1 MAAPLDP
8 RTHAYRP
15 DLADARL
22 KDLIAAERYVDAGAG
37 QAALPVVPVAERPD
51 PEAPLVTELL
61 YGETVRVLD
70 ERHGWVWLQSDVDD
84 YVGYAPTSALSPDV
98 RTTTHRVSAL
108 ATFAFSRPD
117 IKSPPLMDL
126 PLGARVTVDRTE
138 GQFAVL
144 IDGGHVPARHVAPEG
159 THAPDFVAIAELFH
173 GTPYLWG
180 GRSRIG
186 CDCSGLVQVA
196 LQAAGIAC
204 PRDSDMQQAGLGSS
218 IDVAS
223 DLSGLRRGDLVF
235 WRGHVGMML
244 DAERLLHANAHH
256 MAVAIEPL
264 REAAGR
270 IVLATGNTIVA
281 VRRLPGLTAV

>member
-8 RTHAYRP
+8 RTHACRP

-22 KDLIAAERYVDAGAG
+22 KDLVAADRYVDAGAG
-37 QAALPVVPVAERPD
+37 QAALPVVPVAQRPD

-61 YGETVRVLD
+61 YGETVRVYD
-70 ERHGWVWLQSDVDD
+70 ERDGWVWLQSDVDD

-98 RTTTHRVSAL
+98 GATTHRVSAL
-108 ATFAFSRPD
+108 GTFAFSRPD

-126 PLGARVTVDRTE
+126 PLGARLVVERME
-138 GQFAVL
+138 GQFA
-144 IDGGHVPARHVAPEG
+144 IISDGGHVPAQHVAPEG
-159 THAPDFVAIAELFH
+159 SYAPEFVAIAELFH

-196 LQAAGIAC
+196 LQAAGITC
-204 PRDSDMQQAGLGSS
+204 PRDSDMQQAALGAS
-218 IDVAS
+218 IDLAS
-223 DLSGLRRGDLVF
+223 DLSGLQRGDLVF
-235 WRGHVGMML
+235 WRGHVGIML

-256 MAVAIEPL
+256 MAVAVEPL
-264 REAAGR
+264 REAASR
-270 IVLATGNTIVA
+270 ISRATENTITT
-281 VRRLPGLTAV
+281 VRRLPAQTAV

>member
-22 KDLIAAERYVDAGAG
+22 KQLVKAARYVDAGAG

-51 PEAPLVTELL
+51 PDAPLVTELL
-61 YGETVRVLD
+61 YGETVRVLE

-84 YVGYAPTSALSPDV
+84 YVGYAPSSALNPDV
-98 RTTTHRVSAL
+98 RATTHRVSAL
-108 ATFAFSRPD
+108 ATFQFSRPD

-126 PLGARVTVDRTE
+126 PLGARVKVERID
-138 GQFAVL
+138 GSFAVL
-144 IDGGHVPARHVAPEG
+144 PEGGHVPTRHLAQEGAHAADYVA
-159 THAPDFVAIAELFH
+159 VAELFQ

-204 PRDSDMQQAGLGSS
+204 PRDSDMQGTLGSP
-218 IDVAS
+218 VAIGE
-223 DLSGLRRGDLVF
+223 DLDGLQRGDLVF
-235 WRGHVGMML
+235 WRGHVGIML
-244 DAERLLHANAHH
+244 DSERLLHANAYH
-256 MAVAIEPL
+256 MSVAVEPL
-264 REAAGR
+264 SLAAAR
-270 IVLATGNTIVA
+270 IATSSGNTIVA
-281 VRRLPGLTAV
+281 VRRLAGLAAG